1 MRGLSL
7 IDGAAL
13 LVTPFHSPG
22 HVMDPFPWSLAVT
35 SLFVLAGP
43 LLAQEQELGERV
55 RDQLIRQPASGAVV
69 AAVHGDS
76 LVLLEAFGHIDQTRT
91 REMSVEQP
99 FYLGTAGD
107 ALLGA
112 LAVRMALEGVVELG
126 APVSRWAPELPARV
140 GQATLAQL
148 LTHTAGMDDSPLLSR
163 RPGEAP
169 EDLPPERE
177 VELLSDHA
185 LVTDPGM
192 IRSDSRYSLLVAGH
206 VLASAAGR
214 PVARL
219 LEEEI
224 FQAAAMGE
232 TTLATQSAIQ
242 RGAPPGFVW
251 SRSPDAPFEPASLP
265 RDDVLAAH
273 LRGWGTGPDLARLLT
288 LWLGSPDTPLAQAL
302 ERSSLPVV
310 ADPTD
315 PDGTLR
321 FGLGWQT
328 REFGPW
334 REARAVGGGAGYS
347 VAIRVVPE
355 LRLGVIVLTNGGGTH
370 MMAASSQLLERL
382 AEELT
387 GEEIPDSPDAPA
399 EPEAQRR
406 ADGSPEVHTGAPAE
420 ARDLVPVPVVPSP
433 EPVLTPGPEHA
444 GRYRN
449 GSEVLVLVE
458 TDGALAAD
466 MNTPEPLEI
475 RVHDHGVLTG
485 HIADGREGL
494 RVRMVR
500 DREGRVYL
508 LLREKAFL
516 LEEAGG

>member
-1 MRGLSL
+1 
-7 IDGAAL
+7 
-13 LVTPFHSPG
+13 
-22 HVMDPFPWSLAVT
+22 MDPFRWSLAVT

-55 RDQLIRQPASGAVV
+55 RDQLVRQPASGAVV
-69 AAVHGDS
+69 AAVHSDS

-91 REMSVEQP
+91 REMSVDRP
-99 FYLGTAGD
+99 FYLGTTGD

-112 LAVRMALEGVVELG
+112 LAARMALEGVVELD
-126 APVSRWAPELPARV
+126 APVSRWAPELPTRV

-177 VELLSDHA
+177 VELLSDHV

-206 VLASAAGR
+206 VLASVAGR
-214 PVARL
+214 PLSRL
-219 LEEEI
+219 LEEEVIGPAGLAETI
-224 FQAAAMGE
+224 FD
-232 TTLATQSAIQ
+232 TQSAIQ
-242 RGAPPGFVW
+242 QGAPPGFVW

-273 LRGWGTGPDLARLLT
+273 LRGWSTGPDLARLLT
-288 LWLGSPDTPLAQAL
+288 HWLGSPETPLARAL

-370 MMAASSQLLERL
+370 MMAASSHVLEKL
-382 AEELT
+382 AGELA
-387 GEEIPDSPDAPA
+387 GETADFPDAPA
-399 EPEAQRR
+399 HPEAP
-406 ADGSPEVHTGAPAE
+406 AEPPAE

-458 TDGALAAD
+458 ADGALAAD

-516 LEEAGG
+516 LEEEGG